1 MHASTLPLAP
11 AHAHCRKAPLNDSNS
26 VRAARCACHRYDP
39 TFGGA
44 ATYMW
49 AGEEHP
55 ASEPIADVANTP
67 GVGMLVDLV
76 NLEARFSPTVV
87 THMKLTF
94 YGFTIFMPLA
104 IAFSRLGKKW
114 AFRALAALSV
124 IIITAGAMVGSGI
137 YDSFPKGTN
146 PIPGKS
152 THQAFIWIPVVMVWA
167 MAVGSVFQAFLG
179 PMFEASN
186 NANFAL
192 IKAVPTFEGAA
203 GAFLLISLMPQM
215 QMISFIYMYTGISY
229 CEPSKSIF
237 GQAMAHAFAWWIW
250 FLVGVFF
257 LVGVT
262 RITDRTV
269 LDKVNRME
277 HRLLLVIGTLYGAAE
292 IGGSH
297 AAMELHDWTHP
308 HVLQALNFFT
318 AGAMGVA
325 LEAGFPLRVRR
336 QGLPMCWMLF
346 FQAIMYS
353 LHMQPTPVAV
363 LSHRAHAMFLLV
375 AAAGRFNER
384 WDVMG
389 AALIGTRPRPP
400 YRRPPARVLH
410 VTRPLTTPP
419 PVLIRTTCRLPVA
432 AFLLFGAHLGITSIV
447 EAYHIS
453 DLHYVLAIWI
463 VAAFTIVWVFIIFA
477 IGKFEVGELV
487 EPLSGAGNYC
497 TSCGCAQA
505 GGEDDEYTQDGVQR
519 KSAPDGKAAYATL
532 AVTADG
538 DEADDEELGQHGNS
552 HSDSHGNGHAN
563 GFIEDINVEMADW
576 NGQA

>member
-1 MHASTLPLAP
+1 MAP
-11 AHAHCRKAPLNDSNS
+11 
-26 VRAARCACHRYDP
+26 VRADMRWMVAIGCVIVPVMVLTMHDSVALTMKHNYVEWHDKSLMPFWDDRYDP
-39 TFGGA
+39 TSDGA
-44 ATYMW
+44 ATYVW

-76 NLEARFSPTVV
+76 NLEARFSSTVV
-87 THMKLTF
+87 AHLKLTF
-94 YGFTIFMPLA
+94 VGFTIFMPLA
-104 IAFSRLGKKW
+104 VAFARRGNKW
-114 AFRALAALSV
+114 AFRTCAALSV
-124 IIITAGAMVGSGI
+124 VVVTAGAIVGSNI
-137 YDSFPKGTN
+137 YDSFPKGTK
-146 PIPGKS
+146 PIPGKA
-152 THQAFIWIPVVMVWA
+152 THQAFIWLPVVMVWA

-179 PMFEASN
+179 PLFEASN

-215 QMISFIYMYTGISY
+215 QMISFIYMYSGISY

-262 RITDRTV
+262 RISDRVV

-277 HRLLLVIGTLYGAAE
+277 HRLLLVIGTFYGIAE

-308 HVLQALNFFT
+308 HVLQAMNFFT
-318 AGAMGVA
+318 AGGMGVA
-325 LEAGFPLRVRR
+325 LEAGFPLHVRR

-346 FQAIMYS
+346 FQAVMYS

-389 AALIGTRPRPP
+389 AALI
-400 YRRPPARVLH
+400 
-410 VTRPLTTPP
+410 
-419 PVLIRTTCRLPVA
+419 VA

-447 EAYHIS
+447 EAYHVS

-463 VAAFTIVWVFIIFA
+463 VAAFAIVWVFIIFGV
-477 IGKFEVGELV
+477 GKFEIGELV

-497 TSCGCAQA
+497 TSCGCAQI
-505 GGEDDEYTQDGVQR
+505 GEEDDEYTENGVQR

-532 AVTADG
+532 AVTVDG
-538 DEADDEELGQHGNS
+538 DADLDDDLEHG
-552 HSDSHGNGHAN
+552 DSNGHTT
-563 GFIEDINVEMADW
+563 GFVEDMNVEMAKWHKD
-576 NGQA
+576 GDV